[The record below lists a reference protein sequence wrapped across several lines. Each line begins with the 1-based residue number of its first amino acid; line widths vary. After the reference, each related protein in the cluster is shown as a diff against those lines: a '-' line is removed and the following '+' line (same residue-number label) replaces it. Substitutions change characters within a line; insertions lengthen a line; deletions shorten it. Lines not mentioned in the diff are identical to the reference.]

1 MKYAYNK
8 ISAIAA
14 VVALSAA
21 LAACGGGGGGGGAPA
36 TPATPSQPASAGNLQ
51 TTVPAAT
58 YTSGTMQAETFKQL
72 NAFRSAMGVGLVAQ
86 NTTLDTS
93 AQPHAFY
100 LNTNIGTGAL
110 SGLTHNESSSLANY
124 YGDTPLSRAQ
134 KAGISVTDWIAEDV
148 AGGIPQTDATAYAKD
163 CLSRLLD
170 TVYHLQD
177 MTSSVE
183 QVGIGFTQNSGTYVD
198 YTCVFD
204 FAEVS
209 NVVGAP
215 QANAVYIYG
224 GQQMATDAVAVAP
237 LPNATGVELAMVPET
252 TNPAPDLANPGRP
265 IMVRVNAASPGDV
278 LTVSSFT
285 LTAANGTVVPAR
297 IIVPSAALSG
307 STGATADVNNKFYPG
322 VAILLPLAPLAPNTT
337 YTVAFSGARN
347 GKAVSPKP
355 WTWTTGAS

>member
-1 MKYAYNK
+1 MKVAYKK

-14 VVALSAA
+14 VVALAGA
-21 LAACGGGGGGGGAPA
+21 LAACGGGGGGSTSTPPA
-36 TPATPSQPASAGNLQ
+36 PSQPASTGNLQ
-51 TTVPAAT
+51 NTVPAPT
-58 YTSGTMQAETFKQL
+58 YAAGSMQAAAFSQL
-72 NAFRSAMGVGLVAQ
+72 NAFRSAMGVGQVAQ
-86 NTTLDTS
+86 NTNLDTS
-93 AQPHAFY
+93 ADKHAFY

-110 SGLTHNESSSLANY
+110 TGLTHNETSSFANY

-134 KAGISVTDWIAEDV
+134 KAGISVNDWIAEDV

-198 YTCVFD
+198 YSCAFD

-224 GQQMATDAVAVAP
+224 GQQMAADAVAVAP

-265 IMVRVNAASPGDV
+265 VMVRVNAASPGDV

-285 LTAANGTVVPAR
+285 LTAANGTAVPAR
-297 IIVPSAALSG
+297 IIVPSAALTG

-347 GKAVSPKP
+347 GKPVTPKP
-355 WTWTTGAS
+355 WTWTTGAN